1 MMSKLREYTK
11 TILWVVIVAFIGT
24 IIFAWGKGGF
34 RGDGKDRDLIGE
46 VEGYEVRSREFFMLY
61 DQLYRQVLDE
71 KGEVTDE
78 EEEHL
83 RETTWAQIMNE
94 ILVQRW
100 IEDLG
105 LEVTDQELVEA
116 IKSYPPQEWIQDPPE
131 WVATEGEFDY
141 DKYIQLL
148 ASDDPMVVQQ
158 LFVPLEH
165 RYRRRLIID
174 KVQRLVAS
182 SSRTTTPE
190 VQRSYI
196 DNHEKVRVRYIF
208 VKAEEFQRK
217 EGEITEEEIRSYYLT
232 NKDKKF
238 THGESANLKYVQFAI
253 EPTSAESDSVRRELQ
268 EIAGMIRS
276 GEDFAQLAAAYSE
289 HPSAANGGDLG
300 WLSQGPGSGQL
311 EEVAFSLEVGEIS
324 EPFQM
329 ARDWQILKV
338 TDRKREQS
346 KEGKWETLVR
356 ASTILLKVQPS
367 QTTRELVYGRAQDFL
382 GRASEENFEELAG
395 EFDQEVK
402 ESGVFT
408 PGPGVPGIGQNQ
420 EINDFAFSSKEGTVS
435 PVYHGRNAYYV
446 CLVFERIKAGYIP
459 FDEVKDRIKE
469 VLTYRRQADM
479 AAERARS
486 IQDEIAAGGTLSR
499 VAREHGYEVQE
510 TPYFTRLDRVKGVG
524 KSAEFF
530 VAAFHLSKEKPIR
543 VAKTDL
549 GGYLLEFVDRTP
561 ADMEAFPGES
571 EALRAE
577 LQKKAQDATMNHW
590 YVYIIE
596 QGDIKDYRSRFFGG

>member
-1 MMSKLREYTK
+1 MMGKLREYTK

-34 RGDGKDRDLIGE
+34 RGDDRDRDLIGE

-71 KGEVTDE
+71 KGDVTE
-78 EEEHL
+78 EEEERI

-105 LEVTDQELVEA
+105 LEVTNQELVEA
-116 IKSYPPQEWIQDPPE
+116 IRSYPPQEWIESPPE

-141 DKYIQLL
+141 EKYLQLL
-148 ASDDPMVVQQ
+148 ASNDPMVVQQ

-182 SSRTTTPE
+182 SSRITTPE
-190 VQRSYI
+190 VQRSYV
-196 DNHEKVRVRYIF
+196 DNHEKVKVRYIF
-208 VKAEEFQRK
+208 VKAEEFQGK
-217 EGEITEEEIRSYYLT
+217 EGEITEEEIRNYYLT
-232 NKDKKF
+232 NKDEKF

-253 EPTSAESDSVRRELQ
+253 EPTTAESDSVRRELV

-276 GEDFAQLAAAYSE
+276 GEDFIQLAAAYSE
-289 HPSAANGGDLG
+289 HPSASSGGDLG
-300 WLSQGPGSGQL
+300 WLSQGPGSGQV
-311 EEVAFSLEVGEIS
+311 EEVAFSLKVGEIS

-329 ARDWQILKV
+329 RRDWQILKV
-338 TDRKREQS
+338 TDRKRE
-346 KEGKWETLVR
+346 KNKDGDWETLVR

-367 QTTRELVYGRAQDFL
+367 QATRELVYGRAQDFL
-382 GRASEENFEELAG
+382 GQASEENFEELAE

-402 ESGVFT
+402 ETGVFT

-420 EINDFAFSSKEGTVS
+420 EVNDFAFTSKEGTVS
-435 PVYHGRNAYYV
+435 PVYRGRNSYYI
-446 CLVFERIKAGYIP
+446 CLVFERIKPGYIP
-459 FDEVKDRIKE
+459 FDEVKDRIRE
-469 VLTYRRQADM
+469 VLTYRRQAGL
-479 AAERARS
+479 AAEKARS
-486 IQDEIAAGGTLSR
+486 MYDETAAGGSLRR
-499 VAREHGYEVQE
+499 VAREHGYEVEE
-510 TPYFTRLDRVKGVG
+510 TPYFTRLDRLRGVG
-524 KSAEFF
+524 RTAEFF
-530 VAAFHLSKEKPIR
+530 VAAFHLSEEKPVR
-543 VAKTDL
+543 VAKTEL
-549 GGYLLEFVDRTP
+549 GSYLLEFVDHTA
-561 ADMEAFPGES
+561 ADMEAFPEES
-571 EALRAE
+571 GALRAE
-577 LQKKAQDATMNHW
+577 LQKKAQETTMNHW

-596 QGDIKDYRSRFFGG
+596 QGDIKDYRSHFFGR